1 MVVYTYD
8 PSYSENFKV
17 TKYIKSPYLN
27 EYINSHWF
35 LAMSSFT

>member
-17 TKYIKSPYLN
+17 TEYIKSPYLN
-27 EYINSHWF
+27 EYISQTVTGF
-35 LAMSSFT
+35 